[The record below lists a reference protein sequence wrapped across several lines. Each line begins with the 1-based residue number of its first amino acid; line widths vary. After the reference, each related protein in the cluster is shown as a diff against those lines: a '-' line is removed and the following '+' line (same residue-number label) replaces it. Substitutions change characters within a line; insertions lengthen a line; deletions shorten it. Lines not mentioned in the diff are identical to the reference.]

1 MVTDSVGGDATC
13 VWWRR
18 GGEIELEC
26 EMMVINVD
34 EGEFALSDGNAGTGL
49 REHLGVPDVRG
60 VNG

>member
-1 MVTDSVGGDATC
+1 M
-13 VWWRR
+13 WWRR

-34 EGEFALSDGNAGTGL
+34 EGEFALSHGNAGTGL